1 MRECTPMNAPVL
13 HGPVRSAMSS
23 ATDPQVAAQELAL
36 ALAHPELGFVLFFC
50 SAEYDLNVLAESLDR
65 AFGDVPLAG
74 CTTAGE
80 LTPRGYDQGTV
91 TAIGFDRHLFSV
103 EVGLIEELE
112 AFSLTDAQSL
122 VDQLVGR
129 CRARQVA
136 PIKGHTFAL
145 TLLDGLSSQE
155 ELVLLTLDSALGSIP
170 NFGGSAGDDI
180 HLTGTHVFAD
190 GAFRTRAA
198 VVIMINTPLD
208 FEVFTTHHMRSLEQ
222 KLIVTRADPA
232 SRTVY
237 ELNAEPAA
245 LEYARLLGLN
255 PDQLDFK
262 TFALNPL
269 AVRIGQEYYVRS
281 IQKVNADL
289 SLTFYCAVENGIVL
303 TAMQPGEMLQ
313 DLSSRLEQIGST
325 LGDPL
330 ITIGC
335 DCFLRRLEAEYTDQV
350 DAASQLLSRYRV
362 IGFNTYGEQYDGM
375 HINQTFT
382 GVVIGRTQ
390 HDY

>member
-1 MRECTPMNAPVL
+1 MNAPL
-13 HGPVRSAMSS
+13 FNDPIRSAMSS
-23 ATDPQVAAQELAL
+23 ARDPERAARELAT
-36 ALAHPELGFVLFFC
+36 ALDCPDLGFVLFFC
-50 SAEYDLNVLAESLDR
+50 SAEYDLQALSQSLTT
-65 AFGDVPLAG
+65 AFPDVRLAG

-91 TAIGFDRHLFSV
+91 TAIGFDRNLFSID
-103 EVGLIEELE
+103 VGLVE
-112 AFSLTDAQSL
+112 ALDHFSLTEAQAL
-122 VDQLVGR
+122 VDTLVAG
-129 CRARQVA
+129 CREQRVA

-155 ELVLLTLDSALGSIP
+155 ELVLLTLDSALGTIP
-170 NFGGSAGDDI
+170 HFGGSAGDDI
-180 HLTGTHVFAD
+180 HLTGTHVYYD
-190 GAFRTRAA
+190 GQFRTRAA
-198 VVIMINTPLD
+198 VVIMVNTPLD

-222 KLIVTRADPA
+222 KLIVTQADPT

-245 LEYARLLGLN
+245 IEYARLLGLD
-255 PDQLDFK
+255 PSQLDYR

-281 IQKVNADL
+281 IQKVNPDM

-303 TAMQPGEMLQ
+303 TAMQPGAMLSNLAQ
-313 DLSSRLEQIGST
+313 RFETIEKTMGE
-325 LGDPL
+325 PL

-335 DCFLRRLEAEYTDQV
+335 DCFLRRLEAEYTERTTETSDFLV
-350 DAASQLLSRYRV
+350 AHNV

-375 HINQTFT
+375 HLNQTFT
-382 GVVIGRTQ
+382 GVVIGRTA
-390 HDY
+390 HEF